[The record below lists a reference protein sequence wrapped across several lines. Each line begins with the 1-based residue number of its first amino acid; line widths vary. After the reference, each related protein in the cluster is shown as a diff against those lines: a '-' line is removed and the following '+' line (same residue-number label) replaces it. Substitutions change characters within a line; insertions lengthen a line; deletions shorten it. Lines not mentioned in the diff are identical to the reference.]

1 MKLAKAASCGL
12 ALECTFSDVVAFVAV
27 RAVSSEGEGE
37 TLEPAA
43 LTGATALTLYLNATK
58 RFPVPLDS
66 WVIQTP
72 PYPIR
77 AEALC

>member
-1 MKLAKAASCGL
+1 MNEASKSSIMRPSLGVYIQRRSSICRS
-12 ALECTFSDVVAFVAV
+12 A
-27 RAVSSEGEGE
+27 SSEGEGE

-72 PYPIR
+72 PYPMR